1 MASISSPGIGSGL
14 DVTGIVSKLMAIE
27 SQPLQAL
34 DKKEASYQ
42 AQLSAFG
49 SLKGTLS
56 ALQSSLTALGS
67 ASAFNTM
74 KTSVSDSTVF
84 SASAGTNATSG
95 SYSVEVKTLAQAQK
109 LSSTTFANT
118 SAPVGTGSITI
129 QFGTY
134 DSVNNTFTV
143 NPDKSSTS
151 ITINPNSNSLTGI
164 RDAINSAK
172 AGVTA
177 SIVNDGTG
185 NRLVIS
191 SNDTGQANSMKITV
205 SDADGA
211 NGDANG
217 LSQLAYDPTT
227 AAGAGKNM
235 TQTMA
240 AQNATATIDGMFI
253 TKASNTITD
262 AIQGVTLNL
271 TKAVP
276 GTTNTLTVSQDTT
289 AAQTAIQGFVKAY
302 NDAINALKQASAYN
316 ADTKTAA
323 ILQGDA
329 TVRTITTQLQNAV
342 SSPLSTSAGGFQ
354 RLSDVGISVQRDGTL
369 QIDNTKLTAAFND
382 PNNDITGLF
391 ASLGKTSDSLI
402 SFSSSNNKATPGT
415 YNINITQIASQ
426 GKLTPSA
433 APSTL
438 TIDNTNQNLTVAV
451 DGTSASIALTAGKY
465 TLQQLASELQS
476 KINGSTTLSKAGS
489 SVTVSV
495 DGTQGKVAGS
505 AAAGLTYNPGDPLQI
520 SVDGNTQSIDLTDG
534 TNPATFANVGDLA
547 NSLQTKLNTAFGNN
561 KVLVSVSNG
570 AISLTS
576 TSVGTTSQVSVNST
590 DGNGNT
596 SANASTLF
604 GTAVSTNGT
613 GTGGLLVTSNKYG
626 SASNVTISG
635 DGASA
640 LFGASRTNT
649 AGTDVQGTIGGYP
662 ASGSGQ
668 ALTGGPGPAEG
679 LKINVTGGQTG
690 DRGTITYDRG
700 FAFQLN
706 QLLDSVIG
714 TSGTLQARTDGINST
729 IKSIDDQRTTLSTRL
744 TALQAQYMARY
755 TALDTLMSQMTQT
768 SSYLTQQLASIKAS
782 S

>member
-14 DVTGIVSKLMAIE
+14 KVTDIVSQLMAVE

-56 ALQSSLTALGS
+56 ALQSSLSSLGS

-74 KTSVSDSTVF
+74 KTSTSDSAVF
-84 SASAGTNATSG
+84 TASAGTNATAG
-95 SYSVEVKTLAQAQK
+95 RYSVEVKTLAQAQK

-134 DSVNNTFTV
+134 DSVNNTFTA

-151 ITINPNSNSLTGI
+151 ITINPNSSSLTGI

-227 AAGAGKNM
+227 AAGTGKNM

-271 TKAVP
+271 AKAVP

-382 PNNDITGLF
+382 PNNDISGLF

-495 DGTQGKVAGS
+495 DGTQGKVTGS

-534 TNPATFANVGDLA
+534 TNPATFATVGDLA
-547 NSLQTKLNTAFGNN
+547 NSLQTKLNAAFGNN

-576 TSVGTTSQVSVNST
+576 TSVGTTSQVGVGST
-590 DGNGNT
+590 GANT
-596 SANASTLF
+596 SSLF

-626 SASNVTISG
+626 SVSNVTISG

-679 LKINVTGGQTG
+679 LKISVTGGQTG

-706 QLLDSVIG
+706 QLLDGVIG
-714 TSGTLQARTDGINST
+714 TNGTLQARTDGINST
-729 IKSIDDQRTTLSTRL
+729 IKSIDTQRTTLSTRL

-755 TALDTLMSQMTQT
+755 TALDTLMSKMTQT
-768 SSYLTQQLASIKAS
+768 STYLTQQLASIKAS